1 MCTHLRDFE
10 EANHLQYQAS
20 MHRFTFCAVLLT
32 ACAADAPDHD
42 EPSDY
47 DLVSWTPDGKADYS
61 GVPAV
66 FDKNQ
71 VISDAVFTTPAVD
84 ADAIQQF
91 LEHSPYGNRSWLADY
106 QVGGV
111 PFSQRVVEIA
121 EAHGIDP
128 AMLVVRL
135 QVESSVVSKTA
146 TPSTSTL
153 NHAAGCGCPDGGG
166 CSSTYRGFEAQLDCA
181 AATYEKWFDAS
192 EAGTGQWRVGHT
204 TKSLDGV
211 SVTPRDNATASL
223 YQYTPWVLPN
233 RGGAWLT
240 WNVTRR
246 YLKAFDQAGT
256 LHLP

>member
-1 MCTHLRDFE
+1 
-10 EANHLQYQAS
+10 
-20 MHRFTFCAVLLT
+20 MHRLAVCVVLLT
-32 ACAADAPDHD
+32 GCVADAPDH
-42 EPSDY
+42 EEASDY
-47 DLVSWTPDGKADYS
+47 DPVAWSPDGKADFS

-71 VISDAVFTTPAVD
+71 IIDDTMFTAPAVD
-84 ADAIQQF
+84 ADAIQHF

-106 QVGGV
+106 QVGGK
-111 PFSQRVVEIA
+111 PFSERIVEIA
-121 EAHGIDP
+121 AADGLDP
-128 AMLVVRL
+128 VMLVVRL

-153 NHAAGCGCPDGGG
+153 NHAAGCGCPDGGA
-166 CSSTYRGFEAQLDCA
+166 CSSTYRGFEAQLVCA
-181 AATYEKWFDAS
+181 ADTYKKWFDAS
-192 EAGTGQWRVGHT
+192 VAGTGQWREGHT
-204 TKSLDGV
+204 TRSLDGIA
-211 SVTPRDNATASL
+211 VTPRDNGTASL

-246 YLKAFDQAGT
+246 YLKAFDEAGT